1 MNQKTLAIVIVA
13 VLAVSVVAVAT
24 YWTLSNADGNDNE
37 NTTSVEGANS
47 LQFSVNILEDGESEG
62 TFTYSAKNMNT
73 PDLMMRV
80 EIINT
85 EGDIIYIINGA
96 QQEAWGNIFGIWADL
111 SDEFSSEWDSWIL
124 TMDGYAESFL
134 GWSGEDD
141 WTFTEDGATI
151 TVYDISVNPLLAD
164 SLFEP
169 N

>member
-1 MNQKTLAIVIVA
+1 MNQKNLVIIFVA
-13 VLAVSVVAVAT
+13 VLAVSVVSVAA
-24 YWTLSNADGNDNE
+24 YWTLSNSSV
-37 NTTSVEGANS
+37 NTTGVEGANS
-47 LQFSVNILEDGESEG
+47 LQFSVNVIEDGESEG

-73 PDLMMRV
+73 PDLMLRV
-80 EIINT
+80 EIITT

-96 QQEAWGNIFGIWADL
+96 EQEAWGNIFGLWVDM
-111 SDEFSSEWDSWIL
+111 SDEFSSEWDSWDL
-124 TMDGYAESFL
+124 TMDGYTESL
-134 GWSGEDD
+134 LEWSGEDD

>member
-13 VLAVSVVAVAT
+13 VLAVSVVAVAA
-24 YWTLSNADGNDNE
+24 YWTLSNANGNDNE

-62 TFTYSAKNMNT
+62 TFTYSAKNMNS
-73 PDLMMRV
+73 PDLMLRV
-80 EIINT
+80 EIITT
-85 EGDIIYIINGA
+85 EGDIIYIINGVK
-96 QQEAWGNIFGIWADL
+96 QEAWGNIFGIWADL
-111 SDEFSSEWDSWIL
+111 SDEFSSEWENWNL
-124 TMDGYAESFL
+124 TMDGYAESLL

-141 WTFTEDGATI
+141 WTFTEEGVTI
-151 TVYDISVNPLLAD
+151 RVYDISVNPLLAD